1 MKEKISKLAHVVIF
15 SLIFIIVFNKVSN
28 IMMAKNSRAKY
39 YEFYNTSGSID
50 VFFMGTSLVIN
61 GIMPMQLYDNY
72 GITSYNFGN
81 HASQFPTTYY
91 TLLNL
96 LNNKKPKVVVVDIYT
111 IGTMVKI
118 FDNISYAHTTFDYIP
133 ITFDKVCAVNDLF
146 VTLDEKVEMLFPF
159 AKYHT
164 RWKDLTYNDF
174 NSELDANG
182 YRGAEDR
189 IRVEEAAI
197 KYELNEEMVID
208 DTYSL
213 GKEYL
218 EKAIEL
224 CKKNGVEVVL
234 TLMPHSLDKRGQ
246 EIYNYGYLMAE
257 KYDID
262 YIDFNTIED
271 IVNYDCDF
279 YDLNG
284 HLNPSGAKK
293 VTDYLGKYLSAK
305 FDLKDYR
312 DDEDYEF
319 WDKDYEKYVSSNI
332 KNLNNYKGKI
342 NEYLM
347 LLNNDEYE
355 CVISVSDRITEENN
369 SLIYTLINNIYEI
382 QKVDIE
388 GVDARTVYTNIL
400 SVDIEDVSTDADINI
415 TVYRKSTGK
424 QISSTKFVVNEY
436 SNLEVVK

>member
-1 MKEKISKLAHVVIF
+1 MKEKISKIAHIVFFLVVFIF
-15 SLIFIIVFNKVSN
+15 VFNKVSN
-28 IMMAKNSRAKY
+28 IMMAKNSKSKY
-39 YEFYNTSGSID
+39 YEFYDASGSID
-50 VFFMGTSLVIN
+50 VYFMGTSLVIN

-91 TLLNL
+91 TLENMLNY
-96 LNNKKPKVVVVDIYT
+96 KKPQVVVLDIYT
-111 IGTMVKI
+111 IGTMDKV
-118 FDNISYAHTTFDYIP
+118 FDNISYVHTAFDYVP
-133 ITFDKVCAVNDLF
+133 LTLNKLSAVNDLYDS
-146 VTLDEKVEMLFPF
+146 LDEKIEILFPF

-164 RWKDLTYNDF
+164 RWNKLTKDDF
-174 NSELDANG
+174 DSEIYANG
-182 YRGAEDR
+182 YRGAQDR
-189 IRVEEAAI
+189 IRVEEKAV
-197 KYELNEEMVID
+197 KYALYEEFVVD
-208 DTYSL
+208 DTYTV
-213 GKEYL
+213 GKAYL

-224 CKKNGVEVVL
+224 CKKNDIEVVL
-234 TLMPHSLDKRGQ
+234 TLMPHSLSKRGQ
-246 EIYNYGYLMAE
+246 EIYNYGHIMAE

-262 YIDFNTIED
+262 YIDFNDIED

-293 VTDYLGKYLSAK
+293 VTDYLGQYLSAK

-332 KNLNNYKGKI
+332 KNLNDYKGKI

-382 QKVDIE
+382 KKVDIE
-388 GVDARTVYTNIL
+388 GFDARTVYTNIL